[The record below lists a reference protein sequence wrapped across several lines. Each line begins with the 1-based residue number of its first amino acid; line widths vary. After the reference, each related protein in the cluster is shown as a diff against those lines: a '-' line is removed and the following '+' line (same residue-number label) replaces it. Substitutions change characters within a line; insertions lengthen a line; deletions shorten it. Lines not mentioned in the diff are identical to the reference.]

1 MWYLCLVSVPP
12 DGLTTMSRNIDIL
25 PGMQATVN
33 IISGHKTIL
42 TYLLQPLTNIKN
54 KAFRER

>member
-1 MWYLCLVSVPP
+1 
-12 DGLTTMSRNIDIL
+12 MSRELQLL

-33 IISGHKTIL
+33 IVSGSKTIL
-42 TYLLQPLTNIKN
+42 KYLLQPDTNIKN